1 MRLGDVVA
9 VDPFDLPE
17 WLGETDVIW
26 TAVTS
31 LHSHLV
37 TGHLDDARGGPGSR
51 SYGCDLLAVDLA
63 YPEPVLGDK
72 WRTLV
77 HQAWWHGETL
87 LLEVAG
93 RLTVSMPGSEVTAE
107 IALDAVRRL
116 ARAVGAAPDR
126 FTASMRL

>member
-1 MRLGDVVA
+1 LTDVAA

-17 WLGETDVIW
+17 WLGETDVTW

-37 TGHLDDARGGPGSR
+37 TGHLDDACAEPGAR
-51 SYGCDLLAVDLA
+51 TFGCDLLAADLA
-63 YPEPVLGDK
+63 YPEPVLAEQ
-72 WRTLV
+72 WRTRV

-107 IALDAVRRL
+107 PALDAVRRL
-116 ARAVGAAPDR
+116 AKAVGAAPER
-126 FTASMRL
+126 FNVSLRL